1 MRKIIDGFI
10 FYNELDILK
19 LRFAE
24 LNDVVDYFV
33 IVESPL
39 TFQRNQKELFY
50 EKNKEMFKE
59 YEHKI
64 IHVIVNDHPEDE
76 NPWINERY
84 QRRCIDRGLLRLNL
98 KEDDI
103 ILISDVDEIF
113 DSNFLRLIKNV
124 GVNSIISCNFDM
136 YYYNLN
142 YKTNEFWPHPKA
154 VSFNYYQNCERRPDY
169 IRNLHLHMQNIP
181 LIQQK
186 NGWHFS
192 YFGGAER
199 IANKIHN
206 FSHQE
211 YNLPEHTNI
220 ETINKNINEG
230 NDIFKRGD
238 IKIEKIK
245 IEDNK
250 YLPKNYKMLL

>member
-1 MRKIIDGFI
+1 MRKIIDSFI
-10 FYNELDILK
+10 FYNEVDMLK
-19 LRFAE
+19 FRFAE

-33 IVESPL
+33 LVESPL
-39 TFQRNQKELFY
+39 TFQRNPKELFY

-113 DSNFLRLIKNV
+113 DTSFLKNIKEN
-124 GVNSIISCNFDM
+124 GLNSIISCNFDM
-136 YYYNLN
+136 YYYNLKC
-142 YKTNEFWPHPKA
+142 KTNELWIHPK
-154 VSFNYYQNCERRPDY
+154 VVPFSYYKKFERRPDY
-169 IRNLHLHMQNIP
+169 IRQFQNIP
-181 LIQQK
+181 IIQQK

-192 YFGGAER
+192 YFGDAER

-230 NDIFKRGD
+230 NDLFKRGD
-238 IKIEKIK
+238 IKIEKINT
-245 IEDNK
+245 EDNK